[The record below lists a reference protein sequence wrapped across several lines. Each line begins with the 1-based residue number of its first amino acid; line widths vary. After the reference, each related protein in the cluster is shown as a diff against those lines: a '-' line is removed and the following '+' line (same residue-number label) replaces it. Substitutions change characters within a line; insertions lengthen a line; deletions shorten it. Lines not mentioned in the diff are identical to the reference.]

1 VAGQQNAAE
10 SRAASRI
17 MFAAVRAVFVTV
29 GAFLGRIDSATRC
42 AFWADDPTEHDF
54 DPQQLIAVDLARTPS
69 AAIAGDIPWDA
80 VEVDDSFN
88 GPNGQVLGTTL
99 GASWPELQLVG
110 LVCLHQ
116 QFWRRLPDAI
126 RPTCPPRGANC
137 HDHEFMSVV
146 YWPHTTDPRAGKR
159 YCGHHAQILEERG
172 GLARVAVYPPGA
184 SQRPNAR
191 PAIMWIDLASPE
203 QCDAGP
209 ESLTTIAV
217 GDGPKSGALFLILGS
232 LEP

>member
-1 VAGQQNAAE
+1 
-10 SRAASRI
+10 
-17 MFAAVRAVFVTV
+17 MV

-54 DPQQLIAVDLARTPS
+54 DAQQLIAIDLARNPS

-80 VEVDDSFN
+80 VEVNDSFN

-99 GASWPELQLVG
+99 GASWPELQIAG

-137 HDHEFMSVV
+137 HDYEFMSVV
-146 YWPHTTDPRAGKR
+146 YWPHTTDARAGKR
-159 YCGHHAQILEERG
+159 YCGHHAKILEERG
-172 GLARVAVYPPGA
+172 DLARVAIYPPGT
-184 SQRPNAR
+184 SQRPNVR

-217 GDGPKSGALFLILGS
+217 GDGAKSGAVFLILGS
-232 LEP
+232 LEA